1 MSLKADL
8 FDALRGLVSDRCY
21 PDTFPQEPNTP
32 TWPAIRYT
40 VAGGTITGDICGS
53 GTEETDDIR
62 MQIDAVAVTH
72 KDRDAL
78 KTAIRAALLTFSP
91 PCVLDS
97 PSLDRYD
104 SETKTFISSQD
115 FIFSG
120 SSP

>member
-1 MSLKADL
+1 MTLRADL
-8 FDALRGLVSDRCY
+8 FTALRGLVADRCY
-21 PDTFPQEPNTP
+21 PDTFPQEPSTP
-32 TWPAIRYT
+32 TWPSIRYT

-53 GTEETDDIR
+53 GTEETDDVR
-62 MQIDAVAVTH
+62 MQIDVVATTH
-72 KDRDAL
+72 KERDTL
-78 KTAIRAALLTFSP
+78 KKAIRAALLTFSP

-115 FIFSG
+115 FIFFG